1 MVYYGDSFPEI
12 TGIRFQKKL
21 MTMDN
26 YPSGAANDP
35 DAPYNQPLDEDE
47 EIALLQAI
55 YYPKKRTR
63 LQSHTS
69 HL

>member
-1 MVYYGDSFPEI
+1 M
-12 TGIRFQKKL
+12 GIRFQKKL

-26 YPSGAANDP
+26 YPPGAANDP

-55 YYPKKRTR
+55 YYPKKKTKS
-63 LQSHTS
+63 LKNDASKQ
-69 HL
+69 